1 MANKTSINLND
12 LDFAALRQLVG
23 DRSYSKG
30 ILAVHGT
37 NAENVKTTAAVDFSV
52 GGVMY
57 TKAATA
63 EFDLSALGVL
73 NEQGEVLAA
82 VTAQAAGKTC
92 NYLLVLN
99 SAGTCGIIQSEAVTN
114 GATCKCPGTPPTYA
128 PFAAVKVVNG
138 TASAFTFGTTS
149 LGTSGLTVT
158 YVDLAVA
165 PATL

>member
-37 NAENVKTTAAVDFSV
+37 NAENVKTAAAVDFSV
-52 GGVMY
+52 GGIMY

-82 VTAQAAGKTC
+82 LSSQAAAKDRI
-92 NYLLVLN
+92 YLLVLN
-99 SAGTCGIIQSEAVTN
+99 AAGTCGIIQGAAVAT
-114 GATCKCPGTPPTYA
+114 GTTCKCPGTPPGYA